1 LTILSVT
8 GHREVP
14 NPNAVRESVRK
25 FMADEAIDLT
35 WTMLAAGADQ
45 LVAEEALAVGVKI
58 SAVIPFEEYEVDF
71 EGEDRDT
78 YRRLLEKCSTIV
90 RMPYQSR
97 SNRAYEEA
105 GRTIVDKGER
115 VLAIWDGKAADGRGG
130 TAEIVTYSVSA
141 GRPVDRIDPY
151 TGTFEHLR

>member
-1 LTILSVT
+1 
-8 GHREVP
+8 
-14 NPNAVRESVRK
+14 
-25 FMADEAIDLT
+25 MADQAVDLT

-45 LVAEEALAVGVKI
+45 LVAEEALAVGVRI
-58 SAVIPFEEYEVDF
+58 CAVIPFEEYEIDF
-71 EGEDRDT
+71 EGEDRDG

-97 SNRAYEEA
+97 SDRAYEEA
-105 GRTIVDKGER
+105 GRIIVDRGER
-115 VLAIWDGKAADGRGG
+115 VLAIWDGKASDGRGG